1 MIGVIGATLIASAV
15 ADNFDAPRAWLIV
28 GVVAT
33 GYIVS
38 RGVAKAGSSHSD
50 ESVRGF

>member
-1 MIGVIGATLIASAV
+1 
-15 ADNFDAPRAWLIV
+15 
-28 GVVAT
+28 VVAT

-50 ESVRGF
+50 ESTRDF